1 MKTTALLFVGL
12 LLLSGAIVSAQDLVV
27 TGFPLGV
34 GGSVD
39 HNFFE
44 PYRADLKAVAD
55 TLHKYPSALAV
66 IVGAADGERF
76 RENSDAKNPGLALG
90 RAHALRN
97 WLIRQFNV
105 DSTRLIIQSKD
116 VSQIGPHYRSVSI
129 RVIRER
135 RSDTQTPSTPPP
147 PLAGIAAPLPVSDL
161 TEHMGLQIGAG
172 LSTSPYGAIP
182 YVSGAVTWK
191 RLIFFEG
198 TLGYTFWN
206 GAFTY
211 QGVELDTRRRMAGGQ
226 LVVYPFNRLPLGIVA
241 GWVRV
246 EELSQAHYS
255 YVRLSEGPIIGARA
269 TLFDIVTAT
278 GAINPVKQRVA
289 GIPISRI
296 KNGQLM
302 LSVGVHKTFGGSR

>member
-1 MKTTALLFVGL
+1 MKTTVLLFVGL

-39 HNFFE
+39 RDFFE
-44 PYRADLKAVAD
+44 PYRADLKTVAD

-66 IVGAADGERF
+66 IVGGADGERY
-76 RENSDAKNPGLALG
+76 RENNDAKNPGLALG

-97 WLIRQFNV
+97 WLIRQLNV
-105 DSTRLIIQSKD
+105 DSTQLIIQSKD
-116 VSQIGPHYRSVSI
+116 VAQVGPNYRSVSI

-135 RSDTQTPSTPPP
+135 RSDAQISSTPPP

-206 GAFTY
+206 GAFMY
-211 QGVELDTRRRMAGGQ
+211 QGVELDTRRRLAGGQ

-255 YVRLSEGPIIGARA
+255 YVRLSEGPIIGART
-269 TLFDIVTAT
+269 TLFDIVTVT

-289 GIPISRI
+289 GVPISRI
-296 KNGQLM
+296 KNDQFM